1 MSISMH
7 IKLFVN
13 VIFDINRPLS
23 SKPASCNLLMAVSNP
38 STSKSTLYK
47 GVGIVRVLMWSYKG
61 VRIDRVLTW
70 SEEGRPL
77 LTGDSPRHIF
87 K

>member
-7 IKLFVN
+7 IRSFVN

-23 SKPASCNLLMAVSNP
+23 SKPASCNLLMAVFNP
-38 STSKSTLYK
+38 STSKSTLCK
-47 GVGIVRVLMWSYKG
+47 GVEIV
-61 VRIDRVLTW
+61 RVLTW
-70 SEEGRPL
+70 SEGGRPL
-77 LTGDSPRHIF
+77 LTGASPRHIF